1 MSVSYVARRHGIAP
15 SQLFTRKRRML
26 EGGLRAVAAD
36 EEVVGTSRVRELERR
51 TRELERLL
59 GRETLEVEILKEA
72 LDAARVKETD
82 LAARV
87 VARSGGRLPMKA
99 VADTLGVARSNP
111 VERRARPPGT
121 RGRYRKPGDALLL
134 PLIRRLVDDERPSYG
149 YRRITALLSRHRRAH
164 GGPSVN
170 AKRVLRIMQVNGL
183 TLERHTARRPGR
195 THDGVVVALRPDVR
209 WSSDHFEPACR
220 NGEVVRV
227 LLAID
232 ACDREVIAWSAA
244 TGGVSGEMV
253 RDLMIA
259 CVERPLRRHPHRAS
273 GRVALRQR
281 QRLHRQ
287 GCESAAKRDPA
298 VSL

>member
-1 MSVSYVARRHGIAP
+1 
-15 SQLFTRKRRML
+15 
-26 EGGLRAVAAD
+26 
-36 EEVVGTSRVRELERR
+36 
-51 TRELERLL
+51 
-59 GRETLEVEILKEA
+59 
-72 LDAARVKETD
+72 
-82 LAARV
+82 
-87 VARSGGRLPMKA
+87 MKA

-244 TGGVSGEMV
+244 TGGVSEAFV
-253 RDLMIA
+253 RTLRRDHARLATLPDAEAVMA
-259 CVERPLRRHPHRAS
+259 LPAGLVRRLQRDPPPLRSALPLAPRVPPPECLTQPSHLS
-273 GRVALRQR
+273 GQT
-281 QRLHRQ
+281 
-287 GCESAAKRDPA
+287 GCTPPTAFFFTDAQPA
-298 VSL
+298 HYISKLFIT